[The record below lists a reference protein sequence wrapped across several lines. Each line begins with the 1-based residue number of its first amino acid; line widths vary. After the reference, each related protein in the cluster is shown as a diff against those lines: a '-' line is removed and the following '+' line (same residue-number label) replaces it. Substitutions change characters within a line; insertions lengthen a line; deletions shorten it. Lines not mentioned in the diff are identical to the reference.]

1 MAWRRKSTAQP
12 DGDHRALMEQQAV
25 ELRQAAAVL
34 RENAK
39 AVEAEMRKAYAEI
52 EELQRQNEILTRL
65 MGSHAEEAIRP
76 DSAIEVDQLGRW
88 RLKDWKWTG
97 DAPRGSRADLSSWQ
111 PPLGEKVVRGKQY
124 SDWAPILEQMASD
137 GEVDAALDI
146 AHECMEASESD
157 MGYAAPFFVRFAVK
171 LLRAEREYDQ
181 ASTLTERWLLQ
192 AGLPHSNHFNTV
204 ATILRLHAST
214 LKEKRDWDDVER
226 RRVVS

>member
-76 DSAIEVDQLGRW
+76 GQCDRGRPARTMAAERLEVDRGCAQGFAGRPIQL
-88 RLKDWKWTG
+88 
-97 DAPRGSRADLSSWQ
+97 AAASR
-111 PPLGEKVVRGKQY
+111 
-124 SDWAPILEQMASD
+124 
-137 GEVDAALDI
+137 
-146 AHECMEASESD
+146 
-157 MGYAAPFFVRFAVK
+157 
-171 LLRAEREYDQ
+171 
-181 ASTLTERWLLQ
+181 
-192 AGLPHSNHFNTV
+192 
-204 ATILRLHAST
+204 
-214 LKEKRDWDDVER
+214 
-226 RRVVS
+226 